1 MFNRR
6 DFVKAALATGGIVA
20 SAPLCGSDAQTAE
33 HDASQVKRVL
43 CVFKCH
49 LDVGFTDTQAN
60 VMRKYFDQ
68 YYPQAMQVAAQMRI
82 SGQDRYVWTTGSWL
96 LYEYLEQATPE
107 QRKQMEQAVVAGDI
121 AWHALPFSWQ
131 TEFLDRSMI
140 VGALGLSQSLDQRFG
155 RKTIGAKMTDVP
167 CHSRGI
173 VGPLAENGI
182 TLLHIGVN
190 PGSSAPEVPAVFAW
204 RDPGGASI
212 TMLYERHSYGG
223 VLQIPN
229 SDLAV
234 AIEMRG
240 DNNGPHTVNE
250 TRKIYQDLRSRFPNA
265 KVSAS
270 NLSEIAAAVNA
281 FRDKFP
287 VITEE
292 LGDTWIYGVPSDPVK
307 VARYREVARL
317 RREWIK
323 DGRFQTGDATDRNL
337 LRRLALAPEHTWGTD
352 TKRYLDYDH
361 YKPGDLSRMLDR
373 PNYQIME
380 TSWQEK
386 RRDIDDAIASLPQP
400 LRSQADERLHALQP
414 REPSHASLKSR
425 GGDLIF
431 ENSHFVLA
439 LDSKTGAVHRLE
451 NKRTH
456 RDWAAPEHPLA
467 LFSYQTL
474 SQEDFTRFIA
484 SYVTFKADWT
494 QQDFGKPHIDR
505 FHAESRVWLPTLIDC
520 WSGHGE
526 QGYRVVAQLKIDD
539 AEAERLGRVAWPKKM
554 FLELLLMDRE
564 PVVHISFSWFGKAA
578 NRLPEAMWL
587 SFVPVAPESKS
598 WMLEKVGSP
607 VSPFEVVAGGNRHM
621 HAVSE
626 RVTYES
632 SAGSFLIEAAD
643 APVVALGEKSP
654 IYYSND
660 EPDLQ
665 KGLHF
670 SLFNNAWGTNYPQWF
685 GQDMR
690 FRFTLRA
697 DSGSE

>member
-6 DFVKAALATGGIVA
+6 DFVKAALVA
-20 SAPLCGSDAQTAE
+20 GRVAVSAPLYGPDAQTSE
-33 HDASQVKRVL
+33 HGAAHVKRVL

-60 VMRKYFDQ
+60 VMRKYFNE
-68 YYPQAMQVAAQMRI
+68 YYPQAIQVAAQMRA

-96 LYEYLEQATPE
+96 LYEYLEQASAE
-107 QRKQMEQAVVAGDI
+107 QRREMEQAVVAGDI

-140 VGALGLSQSLDQRFG
+140 VGALGLSQALDQRFG

-167 CHSRGI
+167 CHSRAI

-190 PGSSAPEVPAVFAW
+190 PGSSAPEVPAVFVW
-204 RDPGGASI
+204 RDPTGTSI

-240 DNNGPHTVNE
+240 DNNGPHTVDE
-250 TRKIYQDLRSRFPNA
+250 TKKIYRDLRSRFPNA

-270 NLSEIAAAVNA
+270 NLSEIATAVNA

-287 VITEE
+287 VITDE

-307 VARYREVARL
+307 VARYREVARM

-323 DGRFQTGDATDRNL
+323 DGHFHTGDETDRNL
-337 LRRLALAPEHTWGTD
+337 LRRLALVPEHTWGTD

-361 YKPGDLSRMLDR
+361 YKPRDLSQMLDK
-373 PNYQIME
+373 PNYKIME
-380 TSWQEK
+380 TSWEEK
-386 RRDIDDAIASLPQP
+386 RKDIDDAVASLPQP
-400 LRSQADERLHALQP
+400 LRSQANERLRALQP
-414 REPSHASLKSR
+414 REPPYASLKSR
-425 GGDLIF
+425 GGDLTF
-431 ENSHFVLA
+431 ENDHLVLA
-439 LDSKTGAVHRLE
+439 LDSKTGAIHRLE
-451 NKRTH
+451 NKRTQ

-484 SYVTFKADWT
+484 TYVIGNASWT

-505 FHAESRVWLPTLIDC
+505 FGAVSRVWQPSLIGC
-520 WSGHGE
+520 WSGNGE
-526 QGYRVVAQLKIDD
+526 QGHRVVAQLKIDD
-539 AEAERLGRVAWPKKM
+539 TEAERLGR
-554 FLELLLMDRE
+554 
-564 PVVHISFSWFGKAA
+564 
-578 NRLPEAMWL
+578 
-587 SFVPVAPESKS
+587 
-598 WMLEKVGSP
+598 
-607 VSPFEVVAGGNRHM
+607 
-621 HAVSE
+621 E
-626 RVTYES
+626 RCFWNCS
-632 SAGSFLIEAAD
+632 
-643 APVVALGEKSP
+643 
-654 IYYSND
+654 
-660 EPDLQ
+660 
-665 KGLHF
+665 
-670 SLFNNAWGTNYPQWF
+670 
-685 GQDMR
+685 
-690 FRFTLRA
+690 
-697 DSGSE
+697 